1 MTTSLSPA
9 ARAAGFTPAEQDAA
23 CHSVSTAVTSPKED
37 GTADEICAFN
47 IIWARVT
54 GLVDTPGEYVN
65 FTGLSANSTEADFQ
79 CTLYAKTVGQ
89 EGDGHNC
96 TKPCG
101 STFPQCG
108 TPTTTVGPQASD
120 SSFPL
125 WAGMLIG
132 LILIGIIG
140 AVAYFMMQK
149 EEKPKKKKRALK
161 VAPPPPPPAPVGT
174 VVSTYTSHPI
184 MAHPMYHQQP
194 VTYAAPAAP
203 IYLAAPVSQP
213 GSYVLGPAQF
223 QNPVATSSMAAPV
236 AQYVSSSV
244 SVPVPAYV
252 SSSVSVPVA
261 GPMSELPVGTTA

>member
-1 MTTSLSPA
+1 MTTTLSPA
-9 ARAAGFTPAEQDAA
+9 ARAAGLTPAEQDAA
-23 CHSVSTAVTSPKED
+23 CHDVSTAVSPPKED

-65 FTGLSANSTEADFQ
+65 FTGLNENSTEADFQ
-79 CTLYAKTVGQ
+79 CTLYAKTVGAQ
-89 EGDGHNC
+89 EGDGHDC
-96 TKPCG
+96 TKPCS

-161 VAPPPPPPAPVGT
+161 VAPPPPPPAPVAT
-174 VVSTYTSHPI
+174 TPVVVHRAAPVHTMVAPPI
-184 MAHPMYHQQP
+184 YVQHAQAAP
-194 VTYAAPAAP
+194 VTYAAPSVQYAAP
-203 IYLAAPVSQP
+203 SVQTISHPVTYAHPQTYSASAPYDPYAAPQM
-213 GSYVLGPAQF
+213 YAQ
-223 QNPVATSSMAAPV
+223 ATT
-236 AQYVSSSV
+236 Q
-244 SVPVPAYV
+244 
-252 SSSVSVPVA
+252 
-261 GPMSELPVGTTA
+261 